1 MPVLK
6 KPPGSVAQ
14 NSLSA
19 LAHQL
24 QTSNANIYLVLAIL
38 AVLAVARLIKL
49 RLHPAHSTALPH
61 LPASDNIKE
70 AKENWHGHTF
80 PVASPPS
87 SDHSSLS
94 HPLSSPSWPW
104 LRDKL
109 GGIGLQ
115 SGLVHQLQQA
125 VWAAKP
131 LPFSP
136 RTGLLRPFGRF
147 GQQSAMGGTDGDQLK
162 DHSESASRGVSTNSA
177 CSSDLGHQHDSEGNI
192 SKSPRGKFKGPMVDP
207 TSHADGIWSA
217 TYDGEPNTASP
228 QQLSDEGLAQIGFSL
243 NTVDSTGPRHSAR
256 APTPPPPWRSPT
268 MSNVVHPFQDRRP
281 SYAVSIPPELDTSF
295 TSSSNLE
302 YDDASSTSAHVQSAS
317 PQSSSAIPRR
327 RSYTRSIPIP
337 ITSSSS
343 STASMTSGTTFSPS
357 SYPPSSPLLP
367 PPPPVNDAPSE
378 YVFVGGPGGPGVF
391 LEEREIDIHDEI
403 ISVMDEE
410 GHGWKRHT
418 RVYGGNGACLA
429 CLSSEDQGG
438 FYGDKVPLADRR

>member
-6 KPPGSVAQ
+6 NPPGSIAQ
-14 NSLSA
+14 KSSST

-24 QTSNANIYLVLAIL
+24 QAFNANIYLVLAIL

-49 RLHPAHSTALPH
+49 RPHPPHTTLSH
-61 LPASDNIKE
+61 LPASHNIEE
-70 AKENWHGHTF
+70 AKNNHGHTF
-80 PVASPPS
+80 PAASPPP
-87 SDHSSLS
+87 SDRPSN
-94 HPLSSPSWPW
+94 PLSSSSWPW

-115 SGLVHQLQQA
+115 SGLVNQLQQA

-147 GQQSAMGGTDGDQLK
+147 GQLPTMGGIDGDQLK
-162 DHSESASRGVSTNSA
+162 DHLGSASRGVSTNA
-177 CSSDLGHQHDSEGNI
+177 AGSSDLEHQHDSEGDI
-192 SKSPRGKFKGPMVDP
+192 SKRSRGKFKGPMLDP
-207 TSHADGIWSA
+207 AGHTDGIWSA
-217 TYDGEPNTASP
+217 TFDGEPNTTNS
-228 QQLSDEGLAQIGFSL
+228 QLSNEGLAQIGFSL
-243 NTVDSTGPRHSAR
+243 NTVDSTTQRHSAR
-256 APTPPPPWRSPT
+256 PPPPPPLRPPT
-268 MSNVVHPFQDRRP
+268 MSNVVFPFQDRRP

-295 TSSSNLE
+295 INQSNLE
-302 YDDASSTSAHVQSAS
+302 YDASSTSANVQSTS

-327 RSYTRSIPIP
+327 RSYTRNIPIP
-337 ITSSSS
+337 ITSSAS
-343 STASMTSGTTFSPS
+343 STESMTSGTTFSPS

-367 PPPPVNDAPSE
+367 PPPPVNDAPPD

-391 LEEREIDIHDEI
+391 LEEREIDIHGEI

-418 RVYGGNGACLA
+418 RVYGSNGACLA